1 MLDTVILN
9 IPRDKVYDI
18 GNPKGMKPWELHS
31 STSAYK
37 KFTKNP
43 PRGLKD
49 GIYRPRL
56 TGIKRMIGAGH
67 MSWFVR
73 IEFSVAKLLFGNNLQ
88 EVSEND
94 FQQVIDLLSNRLQE
108 TGILIHKTDIINSVV
123 ATVHPSKNIVLS
135 EGYAASL
142 VSKELS
148 KININKKF
156 DLTKTTFMNDGQ
168 SLQGYTIAHSVVF
181 YDKIADLTKGKRR
194 AVDKD
199 QMPDQ
204 LSLFAAIKK
213 ENPSLEILRFEV
225 RICRKQKLDAVLRK
239 LGFQPN
245 ATFKDIFKRDICQK
259 IVKYYW
265 DTLVKGENLF
275 LFGLTQTPKRLLKEI
290 LRHEDKIKPKEAIFL
305 VGLHTLCR
313 DDKGIRE
320 LRLIL
325 EKYTK
330 QRNWYRF
337 GDSIKRLNHL
347 QDKRAVFGWVRQVE
361 SAIDRFEPI
370 RTLIGLPEP

>member
-18 GNPKGMKPWELHS
+18 GNPKGMKPWELLTN
-31 STSAYK
+31 TSAYRK
-37 KFTKNP
+37 YTKNP

-49 GIYRPRL
+49 GIYRPRM
-56 TGIKRMIGAGH
+56 TGIKRLIGAGR

-88 EVSEND
+88 EVIESD
-94 FQQVIDLLSNRLQE
+94 FQTVVGRLSDRLLE
-108 TGILIHKTDIINSVV
+108 MGVLIHKIDIENAVI

-135 EGYAASL
+135 EGYTASL

-181 YDKIADLTKGKRR
+181 YDKIADLIKGKRR

-199 QMPDQ
+199 QTPDQ

-213 ENPSLEILRFEV
+213 ENSSLEILRFEV

-239 LGFQPN
+239 LGFQPD
-245 ATFKDIFKRDICQK
+245 ATFKDIFKRDVCQK
-259 IVKYYW
+259 IVKY
-265 DTLVKGENLF
+265 
-275 LFGLTQTPKRLLKEI
+275 
-290 LRHEDKIKPKEAIFL
+290 
-305 VGLHTLCR
+305 
-313 DDKGIRE
+313 
-320 LRLIL
+320 
-325 EKYTK
+325 
-330 QRNWYRF
+330 
-337 GDSIKRLNHL
+337 
-347 QDKRAVFGWVRQVE
+347 
-361 SAIDRFEPI
+361 
-370 RTLIGLPEP
+370 LPTE